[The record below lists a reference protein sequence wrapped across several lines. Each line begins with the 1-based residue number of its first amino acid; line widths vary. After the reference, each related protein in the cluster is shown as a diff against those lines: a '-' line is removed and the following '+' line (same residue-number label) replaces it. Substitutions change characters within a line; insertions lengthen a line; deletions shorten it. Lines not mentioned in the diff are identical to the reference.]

1 MPGEDVCVVAK
12 ASKEGSMST
21 AHLLVGGIGSLLA
34 GFAVTLVVVKCSI
47 WVVSDI
53 RADLSRVRE
62 LHARL
67 AKGGR

>member
-1 MPGEDVCVVAK
+1 MVAK
-12 ASKEGSMST
+12 ASKDGLMST
-21 AHLLVGGIGSLLA
+21 EHLLVGGIGSMLA
-34 GFAVTLVVVKCSI
+34 GFAVTLVLVKCSI

-62 LHARL
+62 LHASL

>member
-1 MPGEDVCVVAK
+1 M
-12 ASKEGSMST
+12 ASQEGLMST
-21 AHLLVGGIGSLLA
+21 AHLLVGGVGSLLA
-34 GFAVTLVVVKCSI
+34 GFFVTLMVVKCSI
-47 WVVSDI
+47 WLVSDI

>member
-1 MPGEDVCVVAK
+1 MVAM
-12 ASKEGSMST
+12 ASQEGLMST
-21 AHLLVGGIGSLLA
+21 AHLLVGGLGSLLA
-34 GFAVTLVVVKCSI
+34 GFFVTLVVVKCSI
-47 WVVSDI
+47 WLVSDI

>member
-1 MPGEDVCVVAK
+1 MVAM
-12 ASKEGSMST
+12 ASQEGLMST
-21 AHLLVGGIGSLLA
+21 AHLVVGGVGSLLA
-34 GFAVTLVVVKCSI
+34 GFFVTLVVVKCSI

>member
-1 MPGEDVCVVAK
+1 MVAK
-12 ASKEGSMST
+12 ASKEGLMST

-62 LHARL
+62 LHARF
-67 AKGGR
+67 AKGGRR

>member
-1 MPGEDVCVVAK
+1 
-12 ASKEGSMST
+12 MST

-34 GFAVTLVVVKCSI
+34 GFAVTMVVVKCSI

-67 AKGGR
+67 AKGDDR

>member
-1 MPGEDVCVVAK
+1 
-12 ASKEGSMST
+12 MST

-34 GFAVTLVVVKCSI
+34 GFAVTLVVKCSI